1 MITSSKV
8 IGAGVSYE
16 TYSRQAPGVVRGN
29 REFIMSRSELTNFA
43 SNPKRWLDGYREDDD
58 TDTDAT
64 VWGNLIECL
73 AGLNG
78 DFEER
83 YAVAPAEYADE
94 KTGKLKPWTFAAN
107 VCKAWREEQ
116 GERNVIK
123 SELRDKAEKAVAA
136 LQADADVSEL
146 FACSQNQVMVAGVW
160 RDAATELEIPLRCL
174 LDLVPDVAHPV
185 FSKTLADF
193 KTCRNGCPDFWARVV
208 DDAGYDVQAALST
221 DLFVKATGRDITEW
235 LMPAQENV
243 HPFHVVKPMPAL
255 SAEFL
260 KYGRAKYES
269 ALTLYARCLATGE
282 WPSYST
288 GSRLVLDAP
297 PCQIIGPDTLYSY
310 RQSGG
315 LPAAQRDYEPKPD
328 PTLLD
333 GIPFTPGN

>member
-1 MITSSKV
+1 MIASSKV

-94 KTGKLKPWTFAAN
+94 KTGKMKPWTFAAN

-160 RDAATELEIPLRCL
+160 RDKETGLEIPLRCL

-193 KTCRNGCPDFWARVV
+193 KTCRNGCPDFWARE
-208 DDAGYDVQAALST
+208 
-221 DLFVKATGRDITEW
+221 I
-235 LMPAQENV
+235 
-243 HPFHVVKPMPAL
+243 
-255 SAEFL
+255 
-260 KYGRAKYES
+260 
-269 ALTLYARCLATGE
+269 
-282 WPSYST
+282 
-288 GSRLVLDAP
+288 
-297 PCQIIGPDTLYSY
+297 
-310 RQSGG
+310 
-315 LPAAQRDYEPKPD
+315 
-328 PTLLD
+328 
-333 GIPFTPGN
+333 